1 MFVYQ
6 HKVHYYET
14 DRMGVTHHSNYFRF
28 MEEARVAFLDAIG
41 ASYARMEADGI
52 ISPVMA
58 IDGRFLH
65 TTTFD
70 DLIDIEVYIRETSLL
85 KLRLG
90 YRMRVG
96 RRKCSKVLRCIV
108 SSTRK
113 GVRSASS
120 TAIRSLLR
128 NRPKN
133 RNVQPWH
140 RPFFP
145 W

>member
-96 RRKCSKVLRCIV
+96 EKEVFEGTSLHCFLDKEGRP
-108 SSTRK
+108 
-113 GVRSASS
+113 VRILERYPQFAPKASS
-120 TAIRSLLR
+120 PEES
-128 NRPKN
+128 
-133 RNVQPWH
+133 
-140 RPFFP
+140 
-145 W
+145 